1 MKDIAIGI
9 IGGTG
14 GMGKWFADFL
24 QKEGYPV
31 LVSGRKTRMD
41 IPTMVE
47 KCQVVI
53 VSVPI
58 SATREVIE
66 QVGPLMKKESLLM
79 DLTSLKVEPVKSMLR
94 SSVSEV
100 IGLHPLFGSSAD
112 SMAGHKIALCPVRAQ
127 KWLDWLKDIFIRNG
141 ADIIETTPERHDE
154 LMGLV
159 QVLNH
164 LNSIAMGMILRESG
178 LDLREL
184 KRFAT
189 PMFNTK
195 LAIIEKVFTNN
206 PRLYAELITLN
217 PNIHKI
223 IDRYGKTLSDL
234 KASIDKENT
243 ETLMEL
249 IKERSIWE
257 S

>member
-1 MKDIAIGI
+1 MKDIEIGI

-14 GMGKWFADFL
+14 GMGKWFTDFL
-24 QKEGYPV
+24 EREGYPV
-31 LVSGRKTRMD
+31 LPLGRKTRVD

-58 SATREVIE
+58 SATCGVIE
-66 QVGPLMKKESLLM
+66 RLGPLMKKESLLM
-79 DLTSLKVEPVKSMLR
+79 DLTSLKVEPVKSMLK

-100 IGLHPLFGSSAD
+100 IGLHPLFGPSAG
-112 SMAGHKIALCPVRAQ
+112 SIAGHKIVLCPVRAK
-127 KWLDWLKDIFIRNG
+127 KWLGWLKDILIRNG

-154 LMGLV
+154 LMGFV

-164 LNSIAMGMILRESG
+164 LNSIAMGMILTKSG
-178 LDLREL
+178 VDLVEL

-189 PMFNTK
+189 PMFDAK
-195 LAIIEKVFTNN
+195 LAIIEKVFSNN
-206 PRLYAELITLN
+206 PRLYAEVITLN
-217 PNIHKI
+217 PNIHKVI
-223 IDRYGKTLSDL
+223 ELYGQTLSAL
-234 KASIDKENT
+234 KNSIDKGNT
-243 ETLMEL
+243 EPFMEL
-249 IKERSIWE
+249 MNKRNIWE